1 MGEETTD
8 EIVVRFSNVGHRQKL
23 DKKKLL
29 GVGREH
35 CVRDYSC
42 CGHVPQRCRTNTFCA
57 GSVQKAGAVVFS
69 KKY

>member
-1 MGEETTD
+1 MKQKGGDIKMEEETTD

-23 DKKKLL
+23 DRKKLL

-42 CGHVPQRCRTNTFCA
+42 CGHVP
-57 GSVQKAGAVVFS
+57 
-69 KKY
+69 

>member
-1 MGEETTD
+1 LEYKKGVKNKKMKQKGGDIKMEEETTD

-23 DKKKLL
+23 DRKKLL

-42 CGHVPQRCRTNTFCA
+42 CGHVP
-57 GSVQKAGAVVFS
+57 
-69 KKY
+69 